1 MLSRIALRHNNDY
14 EIDHYKRQLKLKTDD
29 TFGPLHFAGFP
40 EGGAAN
46 SDFTLRGQFSLG
58 HVLG

>member
-1 MLSRIALRHNNDY
+1 MRLIITQETIQAEDN
-14 EIDHYKRQLKLKTDD
+14 DD
-29 TFGPLHFAGFP
+29 TFGFLHFAGFP